1 MDALL
6 DFIKAIVFGI
16 VEGITEWLPVSST
29 GHMIILEE
37 FFSLKETQ
45 GSAFFEFF
53 LVIIQLAAIMAVII
67 NFFSDLCPFC
77 KNKTA
82 EQKKAIWRKWGNI
95 LIASIPAAVF
105 GILFD
110 DWLDAHLH
118 NYVTVASTLI
128 IYGLAF
134 IAIEAVLVGKKKK
147 AQRRY
152 HLDSVSSTIDE
163 GKDPYG
169 IFRTHHVEHITIQQA
184 MIIGLAQ
191 CLALIPGTSRSGVTI
206 CAALLLSIDRTTG
219 TEFSFYLSI
228 PAMVGGSLIKTA
240 SFVRHG
246 NTLSGMQF
254 GILAVACIVSFV
266 VSFLVIRFL
275 LRFLRTR
282 TFISFGVY
290 RVVFGCFLLILYF
303 SLIRTGNGAEAL
315 ASTNDFLINAY
326 QPSMLSGVKLT
337 LPSINNPLRI
347 AL

>member
-37 FFSLKETQ
+37 FFSLKDTQ

-82 EQKKAIWRKWGNI
+82 EQRKAIWRKWGNI
-95 LIASIPAAVF
+95 LIASIPAAIAAF
-105 GILFD
+105 LISKHF
-110 DWLDAHLH
+110 
-118 NYVTVASTLI
+118 NVTVASTLI
-128 IYGLAF
+128 VYGLAF

-169 IFRTHHVEHITIQQA
+169 IFRTHHVEYITIQQA

-228 PAMVGGSLIKTA
+228 PAMVGGSLIKTI

-246 NTLSGMQF
+246 NILSGMQF

-303 SLIRTGNGAEAL
+303 SLIRTGNGAEAV

>member
-1 MDALL
+1 MDAIL

-16 VEGITEWLPVSST
+16 VEGISEWLPISST

-37 FFSLKETQ
+37 FFSLKDTQ
-45 GSAFFEFF
+45 GADFFEFF
-53 LVIIQLAAIMAVII
+53 LVIIQLAAILAVIL
-67 NFFSDLCPFC
+67 NFFTDLCPFC
-77 KNKTA
+77 KNKTR
-82 EQKKAIWRKWGNI
+82 EEKKMVWLKWGNI
-95 LIASIPAAVF
+95 CLASVPAAVF

-110 DWLDAHLH
+110 DWLDEHLH
-118 NYVTVASTLI
+118 NYVTVATTLI
-128 IYGLAF
+128 IYGIAF
-134 IAIEAVLVGKKKK
+134 IAIESILVGKKRK
-147 AQRRY
+147 AQKRY
-152 HLDSVSSTIDE
+152 HLDTISSTVDE

-206 CAALLLSIDRTTG
+206 CAALLLSIDRTTS

-228 PAMVGGSLIKTA
+228 PAMVGGSLIKTI

-246 NTLSGMQF
+246 NVMTGTQF
-254 GILAVACIVSFV
+254 GILGVACVVSFA

-290 RVVFGCFLLILYF
+290 RIAFGCFLFILYF
-303 SLIRTGNGAEAL
+303 AVIRTGNAAEAVT
-315 ASTNDFLINAY
+315 ASMTNVLPTYRPIIFEN
-326 QPSMLSGVKLT
+326 VKMGLVN
-337 LPSINNPLRI
+337 LNNPLRI

>member
-53 LVIIQLAAIMAVII
+53 LVIIQLAAILAVIL
-67 NFFSDLCPFC
+67 NFFNDLWPFC
-77 KNKTA
+77 PKKTK
-82 EQKKAIWRKWGNI
+82 EEKMMIWKKWFSI

-134 IAIEAVLVGKKKK
+134 IAIESILVGKKKK

-169 IFRTHHVEHITIQQA
+169 IFRTHHVEYITIQQA

-228 PAMVGGSLIKTA
+228 PAMVGGSLIKTI

-246 NTLSGMQF
+246 NTLTGMQF

-303 SLIRTGNGAEAL
+303 SLIRTGNGAEAV
-315 ASTNDFLINAY
+315 AGTNDFLINAY